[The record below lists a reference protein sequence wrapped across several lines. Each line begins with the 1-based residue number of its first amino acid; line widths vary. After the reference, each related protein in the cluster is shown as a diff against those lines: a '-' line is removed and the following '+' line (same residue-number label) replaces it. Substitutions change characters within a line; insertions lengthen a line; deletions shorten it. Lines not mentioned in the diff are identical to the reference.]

1 MPFERKLIWFI
12 AVLFVVTALMF
23 RAGAAMAWRHGYRA
37 GIREAKPT
45 AECGIQVSQPLWRDM
60 EGLIDTSP
68 SMPQLID

>member
-1 MPFERKLIWFI
+1 MYFGSLLALTLIFI
-12 AVLFVVTALMF
+12 GGGALL
-23 RAGAAMAWRHGYRA
+23 WRHGYRA

-60 EGLIDTSP
+60 EGLRDTSP